1 MRWSS
6 PAFQR
11 PFRIPYGASQAETE
25 ERRKRLLCRQT
36 EKLYPSPL
44 PHIRGFGGL
53 APRPRPPPAF
63 HGDRRRRLEE
73 PGLEEA
79 PLNLLKGV
87 AGELGDYNGN
97 LKGKAIE
104 QKLTN

>member
-6 PAFQR
+6 PASQR

-53 APRPRPPPAF
+53 APRPRPPSLSWRPEAEA
-63 HGDRRRRLEE
+63 GRAG
-73 PGLEEA
+73 PGGG
-79 PLNLLKGV
+79 PFKSP
-87 AGELGDYNGN
+87 
-97 LKGKAIE
+97 
-104 QKLTN
+104 